1 MGWWR
6 SFQRLSLAMQL
17 SLIWLIGWMVTALI
31 ASVMQNTGGGNYADS
46 GSFLHHLAMLGLLV
60 GIVSTWLVWRREQIE
75 TTAAL
80 QFQSVES
87 HLAVWPLTIDQ
98 CVVVLPEQSP
108 HRTVDQ
114 VPLRNRRKIRAF
126 LAAGAT
132 IDEPLLETMQD
143 FSRLEVLDLQN
154 ASIDPDLWDW
164 VTHFRRLKT
173 LLVSGALPP
182 EKLSLLQ
189 STLPEV
195 RVIDQPTWL
204 AIHAAQPDPL

>member
-173 LLVSGALPP
+173 LLVSG
-182 EKLSLLQ
+182 
-189 STLPEV
+189 
-195 RVIDQPTWL
+195 
-204 AIHAAQPDPL
+204 

>member
-31 ASVMQNTGGGNYADS
+31 ASVMQNTGGGSYADS
-46 GSFLHHLAMLGLLV
+46 GMFLHRLAMLGLLV

-154 ASIDPDLWDW
+154 ASIDPDLWYW

-189 STLPEV
+189 STLPDV

>member
-17 SLIWLIGWMVTALI
+17 SLIWLVGWIVTALV
-31 ASVMQNTGGGNYADS
+31 ASVMQNTGGGNFADA
-46 GSFLHHLAMLGLLV
+46 GSSLHHLAMLGLLI
-60 GIVSTWLVWRREQIE
+60 GIVATWLVWRREQTE
-75 TTAAL
+75 AMAGL
-80 QFQSVES
+80 QFHTEGSQM
-87 HLAVWPLTIDQ
+87 AVWPLTIDQ

-108 HRTVDQ
+108 HQTVDQ
-114 VPLRNRRKIRAF
+114 VPLRNRRNIRAF

-132 IDEPLLETMQD
+132 IDEPLLDTMQD
-143 FSRLEVLDLQN
+143 FGRLEVLDLQN

-182 EKLSLLQ
+182 EKLSLLK

-204 AIHAAQPDPL
+204 AIYATQPDPL

>member
-17 SLIWLIGWMVTALI
+17 SLIWLVGWMVTALV
-31 ASVMQNTGGGNYADS
+31 ASVMQNTGGGNFADA
-46 GSFLHHLAMLGLLV
+46 GSALHHLAMLGLLI
-60 GIVSTWLVWRREQIE
+60 GIVLTWMVWRREQNE
-75 TTAAL
+75 EFAGL
-80 QFQSVES
+80 QFRREES
-87 HLAVWPLTIDQ
+87 QIAVWPLRIDQ

-108 HRTVDQ
+108 HQMVDQ
-114 VPLRNRRKIRAF
+114 VPLRNRRKILAF
-126 LAAGAT
+126 LAAGAN
-132 IDEPLLETMQD
+132 IDEPLLESMQD
-143 FSRLEVLDLQN
+143 FDRLEVLDLQN

-182 EKLSLLQ
+182 EKLSLLK

-195 RVIDQPTWL
+195 SVIDQPTWL
-204 AIHAAQPDPL
+204 AIYESTPDPV